1 MSKKTQMMIASMTVI
16 QKLVYK
22 SARNTKEMRRKKWI
36 LSQIA
41 GLKKLMNLE
50 VSANFLDLVSTQA

>member
-1 MSKKTQMMIASMTVI
+1 MMIASMTVI